1 VVGERKQSAAG
12 VSGDL
17 MPLWSMGHLG
27 RQPSEQAMKNSSIVT
42 VLSLSVAALAGSAG
56 AAVNLVNNGN
66 FQTEDFSGWTQWGDP
81 SLSGA
86 NSSEAGFGSGFA
98 YFAPFGVGG
107 ISQGISTVVG
117 EQYTFSFD
125 LSMTHGTPSSSNS
138 FFANFGALEVMSYTD
153 RGAFG
158 WTHYSFDVIASD
170 ATSQIKFGFYNSPAF
185 MFLDNVS
192 VTATPAPGALA
203 LLGAVGLV
211 GARRRRA

>member
-1 VVGERKQSAAG
+1 
-12 VSGDL
+12 
-17 MPLWSMGHLG
+17 
-27 RQPSEQAMKNSSIVT
+27 MKNSSIVT

-81 SLSGA
+81 SFSGV
-86 NSSEAGFGSGFA
+86 NNGTGPGVA

-125 LSMTHGTPSSSNS
+125 LSMTLGTPSSSNS

-158 WTHYSFDVIASD
+158 WTHYSFDVTASD
-170 ATSQIKFGFYNSPAF
+170 ATSQIKFGFHNAWGFIY
-185 MFLDNVS
+185 LDNVS
-192 VTATPAPGALA
+192 VTATPAPGAIA
-203 LLGAVGLV
+203 LLGVAGLA
-211 GARRRRA
+211 GRRRRA